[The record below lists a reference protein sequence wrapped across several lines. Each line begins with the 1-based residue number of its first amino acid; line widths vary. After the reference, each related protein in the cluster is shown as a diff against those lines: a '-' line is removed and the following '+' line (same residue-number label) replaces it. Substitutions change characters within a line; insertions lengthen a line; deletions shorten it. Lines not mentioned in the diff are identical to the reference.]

1 MGGIKNPKALKK
13 FFLYFFKKNNLMLI
27 VRFLNGNINLFQ
39 LLRVIIIL
47 PKKEIFIS
55 AFEVLKKKVLTNE
68 SY

>member
-1 MGGIKNPKALKK
+1 
-13 FFLYFFKKNNLMLI
+13 MLI
-27 VRFLNGNINLFQ
+27 VKFLNGNINFLQ

-55 AFEVLKKKVLTNE
+55 AFEIIKKKVLSNE